1 MGKALPK
8 RRRALRLEPIEPRL
22 VMSTTPAYDFWL
34 DSQSLLDTPAA
45 DPAAQDPALLAATA
59 VGQSAGSAA
68 LAGIRSEYGF
78 TGVGQTVAVI
88 DTGIAWDSAALGG
101 GFGAGYRVVGGW
113 DFAENDANPF
123 DDGPAGGH
131 GTHVSGI
138 IGSSNSRYTGAAPGV
153 DLVSLRVFDDNG
165 GGTFGWIEQALRWV
179 HEHRTSF
186 ANPITTINIS
196 IGTNWNAASIPAWAT
211 LEDEFAQLK
220 ADGIF
225 IAVAAGNSFTTYNTQ
240 GVSYPAASQYVV
252 PVASTDADGQLS
264 YFSQRND
271 RVLAAPGR
279 LITSSVPDYIGNR
292 NGRNDDFTAMSGT
305 SMAAPYVA
313 GAAVLVRQ
321 AFAFIGQ
328 ENVGQDDI
336 VNLLRNTA
344 DTVFDA
350 VTGATYRR
358 LNIDR
363 AIDTLMPTN
372 DHGSAATARD
382 LGTVIDTFATS
393 DVFARR
399 TDRDY
404 YSFTA
409 ARSGKL
415 TVTLSTADDLQAT
428 WQLAGGGGY
437 VDASGLTFTFDV
449 VAGQRYT
456 FDLGSNSAIGH
467 YELTA
472 SLATAMPDWGTIE
485 WATVADQAIGAG
497 HDSFAF
503 NAARDGY
510 FTVEALANSGA
521 AATAGI
527 SFDLYDIAGRLL
539 GSSTATS
546 TGLRLD
552 AIVSAG
558 QSLVLRVHGSS
569 SDVDFRLTNLLTR
582 SGNSLTVFG
591 TTGDDIFSAVAGS
604 QHQLAINGVTY
615 EFDAATISAVSFVG
629 QGGNDQVRF
638 TTSGS
643 NSTATLRAGSVEL
656 TGAGYR
662 FTATD
667 VAAIE
672 VNSLGGAGDR
682 AVLYDS
688 AGADTLVATPNSAR
702 LTGAG
707 FGNAGFD
714 NLVTGFRVVQAISS
728 GGADIARLYDS
739 TGSDLLEMR
748 AASARLTGAGYDNLA
763 TGFASVVA
771 YSSAGLDQASF
782 YATATG
788 DAFSAWSD
796 RAELTAGG
804 SFRQAI
810 GFGRVVAFAGGTTNV
825 ATLYGSAG
833 NDTLNARP
841 DTVQLR
847 GSGFDV
853 TVRGFSLV
861 QVSGGG
867 GQDDAYLYGG
877 AGRNQLVATPGAAR
891 FSGANFKYSV
901 RDFRNVRAFAGSP
914 DSVALAYHLPGD
926 AGLSTSDSQA
936 SLSSAGIDYSLY
948 NFGEVAS
955 VPLAV
960 DVSVASQ
967 GTSGGANAP
976 ASTGAA
982 PAKSA
987 AMKPAVSRANSAAQ
1001 FALART
1007 SAIDAIF
1014 RVAGDAA
1021 MTIGPRSIAPVKR

>member
-1 MGKALPK
+1 
-8 RRRALRLEPIEPRL
+8 
-22 VMSTTPAYDFWL
+22 MSTTPAYDFWL
-34 DSQSLLDTPAA
+34 DAQSLLDSPAA
-45 DPAAQDPALLAATA
+45 DPAPQDPTLLAAAA

-186 ANPITTINIS
+186 ANPITTVNIS

-225 IAVAAGNSFTTYNTQ
+225 IAVAAGNSFTSYNTQ

-292 NGRNDDFTAMSGT
+292 NGRNDDFAAMSGT

-321 AFAFIGQ
+321 AFAFLGQ

-382 LGTVIDTFATS
+382 LGTVVDTFTVS
-393 DVFARR
+393 DLLARR

-415 TVTLSTADDLQAT
+415 TISLGTADDLQAN
-428 WQLAGGGGY
+428 WRLAGGGGY

-456 FDLGSNSAIGH
+456 FDLGTNAAIGR

-472 SLATAMPDWGTIE
+472 SLASAMPDWGTIE
-485 WATVADQAIGAG
+485 LATIADQAIGAG
-497 HDSFAF
+497 QDSFAF
-503 NAARDGY
+503 HAARDGY
-510 FTVEALANSGA
+510 FTVEALAGA
-521 AATAGI
+521 TTAGI
-527 SFDLYDIAGRLL
+527 SFDLFDAAGRLL
-539 GSSTATS
+539 DSSAATS

-569 SDVDFRLTNLLTR
+569 SDVDFRLTNLLAR

-591 TTGDDIFSAVAGS
+591 TTGDDNFSAIAGS
-604 QHQLAINGVTY
+604 RHQLAINGVTY
-615 EFDAATISAVSFVG
+615 EFDAATITSVSFVG
-629 QGGNDQVRF
+629 QGGNDRVSF
-638 TTSGS
+638 TTTGTG
-643 NSTATLRAGSVEL
+643 NTATLRVGSAEL
-656 TGAGYR
+656 VGAGYR
-662 FTATD
+662 FAAVD

-672 VNSLGGAGDR
+672 VHSVGGAGDR

-688 AGADTLVATPNSAR
+688 AGADTLVATPDSAR

-707 FGNAGFD
+707 FD
-714 NLVTGFRVVQAISS
+714 NLVSGFRVVQAFAS
-728 GGADIARLYDS
+728 GGGDIARLYDS
-739 TGSDLLEMR
+739 AGSDLLEMR
-748 AASARLTGAGYDNLA
+748 AASARLTGLGYDNQA
-763 TGFASVVA
+763 NGFASVVA
-771 YSSAGLDQASF
+771 YSSGGLDQASF
-782 YATATG
+782 YAAAAG

-796 RAELTAGG
+796 RAELTAAGNL
-804 SFRQAI
+804 RQAI
-810 GFGRVVAFAGGTTNV
+810 GFGRVVAFASGAANV
-825 ATLYGSAG
+825 ATLYGSSG

-847 GSGFDV
+847 GAGFET
-853 TVRGFSLV
+853 TVRGFSLL

-867 GQDDAYLYGG
+867 GQDEAYLYGG
-877 AGRNQLVATPGAAR
+877 AGRNLFVASPQGVR
-891 FSGANFKYSV
+891 YSGADFKYFV
-901 RDFRNVRAFAGSP
+901 REFRTVRAFAGSA
-914 DSVALAYHLPGD
+914 DSLALLYHLPSE
-926 AGLSTSDSQA
+926 AGLSTRDSQA
-936 SLSSAGIDYSLY
+936 SLSNAGVDYSLY
-948 NFGEVAS
+948 NFGDVTS
-955 VPLAV
+955 VQLATE
-960 DVSVASQ
+960 DGLPSQ
-967 GTSGGANAP
+967 ATNA
-976 ASTGAA
+976 ASTKAAAPTPTA
-982 PAKSA
+982 PAKPAIASA
-987 AMKPAVSRANSAAQ
+987 TSRAANAAQ

-1014 RVAGDAA
+1014 RVAGEAA
-1021 MTIGPRSIAPVKR
+1021 KTIGPQTTIGPQWNGMK

>member
-1 MGKALPK
+1 
-8 RRRALRLEPIEPRL
+8 
-22 VMSTTPAYDFWL
+22 MSTTPAYDFWL
-34 DSQSLLDTPAA
+34 DAQSLLDSPAD
-45 DPAAQDPALLAATA
+45 DPAPQDPTLLAAAA

-78 TGVGQTVAVI
+78 TGAGQTVAVI
-88 DTGIAWDSAALGG
+88 DTGIAWDTAALGG

-196 IGTNWNAASIPAWAT
+196 IGTNWNAASIPAWTT

-225 IAVAAGNSFTTYNTQ
+225 IAVAAGNSFTSYNTQ
-240 GVSYPAASQYVV
+240 GVSYPAASQFVV

-279 LITSSVPDYIGNR
+279 IITSTVPDYIGNR
-292 NGRNDDFTAMSGT
+292 NGRNDDFAAMSGT

-321 AFAFIGQ
+321 AFAFLGQ

-336 VNLLRNTA
+336 YSLLRNTA

-363 AIDTLMPTN
+363 AIDTLMPIN
-372 DHGSAATARD
+372 AHGSAATARD
-382 LGTVIDTFATS
+382 LGTVIDTFSAS
-393 DVFARR
+393 DLLARR

-415 TVTLSTADDLQAT
+415 TITLSTADDMQAD
-428 WQLAGGGGY
+428 WRLANGGGY
-437 VDASGLTFTFDV
+437 VDASGLVFTFDV

-456 FDLGSNSAIGH
+456 FDLGTNAAIGH

-472 SLATAMPDWGTIE
+472 SLASAMPDWGTIE
-485 WATVADQAIGAG
+485 LATMADQVVGAG

-503 NAARDGY
+503 HAARDGY
-510 FTVEALANSGA
+510 FTVEALAGA
-521 AATAGI
+521 VTAGI
-527 SFDLYDIAGRLL
+527 SFDLFDAAGRLL
-539 GSSTATS
+539 GSSAAAS

-558 QSLVLRVHGSS
+558 QSLVLRVQGSS
-569 SDVDFRLTNLLTR
+569 SDVDFRLTNLLAC

-591 TTGDDIFSAVAGS
+591 TTGDDTFSAVAGS

-615 EFDAATISAVSFVG
+615 EFDAATISSVNFVG
-629 QGGNDQVRF
+629 QGGNDRVSF
-638 TTSGS
+638 TTTGTG
-643 NSTATLRAGSVEL
+643 NTATLRVGLVEL
-656 TGAGYR
+656 VGAGYR
-662 FTATD
+662 FAATD
-667 VAAIE
+667 VAKIE
-672 VNSLGGAGDR
+672 VNSVGGAGDR

-688 AGADTLVATPNSAR
+688 AGADTLVATPDSAR

-707 FGNAGFD
+707 FDNASFD
-714 NLVTGFRVVQAISS
+714 NYVSGFRVVQAFAS
-728 GGADIARLYDS
+728 GGGDIARLYDS
-739 TGSDLLEMR
+739 AGSDLLEMR
-748 AASARLTGAGYDNLA
+748 SASARLTGVGYDSLA

-782 YATATG
+782 YAAAAG

-804 SFRQAI
+804 SLRQAI
-810 GFGRVVAFAGGTTNV
+810 GFSRVVAFAGGATNV

-833 NDTLNARP
+833 NDALNARP

-847 GSGFDV
+847 GAGFET
-853 TVRGFSLV
+853 TVRGFALV

-867 GQDDAYLYGG
+867 GQDEANLYGG
-877 AGRNQLVATPGAAR
+877 AGRNLFVASPQGVR
-891 FSGANFKYSV
+891 YSGADFKYAV
-901 RDFRNVRAFAGSP
+901 RDFRTVRAFAGSA
-914 DSVALAYHLPGD
+914 DSVALLYHMPNEV
-926 AGLSTSDSQA
+926 GLTTRGTQA
-936 SLSSAGIDYSLY
+936 SMSNAGSDYSIY
-948 NFGEVAS
+948 NFGEAYS
-955 VPLAV
+955 LAMAAGE
-960 DVSVASQ
+960 SIASQ
-967 GTSGGANAP
+967 GTSGSTTTTTATTSAP
-976 ASTGAA
+976 R
-982 PAKSA
+982 AKSVA
-987 AMKPAVSRANSAAQ
+987 AMPLVVTRAENSAH
-1001 FALART
+1001 FARART
-1007 SAIDAIF
+1007 SAIDVIF
-1014 RVAGDAA
+1014 RAAGDAA
-1021 MTIGPRSIAPVKR
+1021 TTTGPQSFTPIKR

>member
-1 MGKALPK
+1 
-8 RRRALRLEPIEPRL
+8 
-22 VMSTTPAYDFWL
+22 MSTTPAYDFWL
-34 DSQSLLDTPAA
+34 DAQSLLDTPTA
-45 DPAAQDPALLAATA
+45 DPAAQDPSLLAAAA
-59 VGQSAGSAA
+59 VGQSAGSTA

-88 DTGIAWDSAALGG
+88 DTGIAWDTAALGG

-138 IGSSNSRYTGAAPGV
+138 IGSSDTRYTGAAPGV

-186 ANPITTINIS
+186 ANPITTVNIS

-220 ADGIF
+220 SDGIF
-225 IAVAAGNSFTTYNTQ
+225 IAVAAGNSFTSYNTQ

-279 LITSSVPDYIGNR
+279 LVTSSVPDYIGNR
-292 NGRNDDFTAMSGT
+292 NGRNDDFAAMSGT

-321 AFAFIGQ
+321 AFAFVGQ

-336 VNLLRNTA
+336 YNLLRNTA

-363 AIDTLMPTN
+363 AIDTLMPIN
-372 DHGSAATARD
+372 AHGSAATARD
-382 LGTVIDTFATS
+382 LGTVIDTFSTS
-393 DVFARR
+393 DLLARR

-415 TVTLSTADDLQAT
+415 TVTLSTADEMRAD
-428 WQLAGGGGY
+428 WHLADGSSY

-449 VAGQRYT
+449 VAGQKYT
-456 FDLGSNSAIGH
+456 FDLGTSAAIGH

-485 WATVADQAIGAG
+485 LATLADQTVGAG

-510 FTVEALANSGA
+510 FTIEALAG

-527 SFDLYDIAGRLL
+527 SFDLYDAAGRLL
-539 GSSTATS
+539 GTS
-546 TGLRLD
+546 AAVIDGGLRLD

-582 SGNSLTVFG
+582 TGNSLTVFG
-591 TTGDDIFSAVAGS
+591 TAGDDTFSAVAGS
-604 QHQLAINGVTY
+604 RHQLAVNGVTY
-615 EFDAATISAVSFVG
+615 EFDAATITSVSFVG
-629 QGGNDQVRF
+629 RGGNDRVSF
-638 TTSGS
+638 TTTGTG
-643 NSTATLRAGSVEL
+643 NTATLRDGSVEL
-656 TGAGYR
+656 VGAGYR
-662 FTATD
+662 FAATD
-667 VAAIE
+667 VASIE

-688 AGADTLVATPNSAR
+688 SGADTLVATPNSAR
-702 LTGAG
+702 LTGEG
-707 FGNAGFD
+707 LD
-714 NLVTGFRVVQAISS
+714 NSVTGFRAVQAFAS
-728 GGADIARLYDS
+728 GGGDVARLYDS
-739 TGSDLLEMR
+739 AGSDLLEMR
-748 AASARLTGAGYDNLA
+748 AASARLSGAGYDNLA
-763 TGFASVVA
+763 TGFASVIA
-771 YSSAGLDQASF
+771 YSSAGQDQASF
-782 YATATG
+782 YAAATG
-788 DAFSAWSD
+788 DAFSAGTD

-804 SFRQAI
+804 YTRQAL
-810 GFGRVVAFAGGTTNV
+810 GFNRVVAFASGRANV

-847 GSGFDV
+847 GAGFET

-861 QVSGGG
+861 QASGGG
-867 GQDDAYLYGG
+867 GQDEAYLYGTG
-877 AGRNQLVATPGAAR
+877 SKNLFVAIADTAR
-891 FSGANFKYSV
+891 FSGDGFRYAV
-901 RDFRNVRAFAGSP
+901 RDFRTVRAFATQP
-914 DSVALAYHLPGD
+914 DSVALMYYQP
-926 AGLSTSDSQA
+926 
-936 SLSSAGIDYSLY
+936 SAGDTTQSSPQQSMSRAGYDYATY
-948 NFGEVAS
+948 NFGH
-955 VPLAV
+955 
-960 DVSVASQ
+960 
-967 GTSGGANAP
+967 
-976 ASTGAA
+976 AST
-982 PAKSA
+982 
-987 AMKPAVSRANSAAQ
+987 V
-1001 FALART
+1001 ALARVQNT
-1007 SAIDAIF
+1007 SDTATVAATSKPVGAAQQAGSSETATTVVASPQLRGAPTNAAQLTRARMSAIDAIF
-1014 RVAGDAA
+1014 RIAGDAA
-1021 MTIGPRSIAPVKR
+1021 AVTGPQSFTAPKR

>member
-1 MGKALPK
+1 
-8 RRRALRLEPIEPRL
+8 
-22 VMSTTPAYDFWL
+22 MSTTPAYDFWL
-34 DSQSLLDTPAA
+34 DAQSLLESQVA
-45 DPAAQDPALLAATA
+45 DPAPQVPTLLAAAA
-59 VGQSAGSAA
+59 VGQSAGSTA

-78 TGVGQTVAVI
+78 TGAGQTVAVI
-88 DTGIAWDSAALGG
+88 DTGIAWDTAALGG

-220 ADGIF
+220 SDGIF
-225 IAVAAGNSFTTYNTQ
+225 IAVAAGNSFTSYNTQ

-252 PVASTDADGQLS
+252 PVASTDADGQVS

-271 RVLAAPGR
+271 RVLVAPGR
-279 LITSSVPDYIGNR
+279 IITSTVPDYIGNR
-292 NGRNDDFTAMSGT
+292 NGRNDDFAAMSGT

-313 GAAVLVRQ
+313 GAAVLVREAY
-321 AFAFIGQ
+321 AFLGQ
-328 ENVGQDDI
+328 EHVGQDDI
-336 VNLLRNTA
+336 YNLLRNTA

-363 AIDTLMPTN
+363 AIDTLMPIN
-372 DHGSAATARD
+372 AHGSAATARD
-382 LGTVIDTFATS
+382 LGAVVDTFSAS
-393 DVFARR
+393 DLLARR

-404 YSFTA
+404 YSFNA

-415 TVTLSTADDLQAT
+415 TITLSTTDDLRAD
-428 WQLAGGGGY
+428 WRVANGGGY

-449 VAGQRYT
+449 VAGQSYT
-456 FDLGSNSAIGH
+456 FDLGTQGAIGH
-467 YELTA
+467 YELMG

-485 WATVADQAIGAG
+485 LATMADQSVGAG
-497 HDSFAF
+497 HDAFAF

-510 FTVEALANSGA
+510 FTVEALASA
-521 AATAGI
+521 AIAGI
-527 SFDLYDIAGRLL
+527 SFDLYDATGRLL
-539 GSSTATS
+539 GSSAATS

-558 QSLVLRVHGSS
+558 QSLVLRVHGDS

-582 SGNSLTVFG
+582 TGDAITVFG
-591 TTGDDIFSAVAGS
+591 TAEDDTFSAVAGS
-604 QHQLAINGVTY
+604 RHQLSIDGVTY
-615 EFDAATISAVSFVG
+615 EFDAATITHVSFVG
-629 QGGNDQVRF
+629 RGGNDQVSF
-638 TTSGS
+638 TTTGTG
-643 NSTATLRAGSVEL
+643 NTATLWVGSAEL
-656 TGAGYR
+656 VGASYR
-662 FTATD
+662 FAAFD

-672 VNSLGGAGDR
+672 VNSVGGTGDR
-682 AVLYDS
+682 AVMYDG
-688 AGADTLVATPNSAR
+688 AGADTLVATPGSAR

-707 FGNAGFD
+707 FDNAGFD
-714 NLVTGFRVVQAISS
+714 NHVSGFRVMQAFAS
-728 GGADIARLYDS
+728 GGGDVARLYDS
-739 TGSDLLEMR
+739 AASDLLEMR
-748 AASARLTGAGYDNLA
+748 AASARLASAGYDNLA

-771 YSSAGLDQASF
+771 YSSAGQDQASF
-782 YATATG
+782 YTTASG
-788 DAFSAWSD
+788 DTFSAWSD
-796 RAELTAGG
+796 RAELAAG
-804 SFRQAI
+804 SYFRQAI
-810 GFGRVVAFAGGTTNV
+810 GFGRVVAFAGGAANV

-847 GSGFDV
+847 GAGFDT

-867 GQDDAYLYGG
+867 GQDEAYLYGG
-877 AGRNQLVATPGAAR
+877 AGRNLFVASPGGVR
-891 FSGANFKYSV
+891 FSGADFKYSV
-901 RDFRNVRAFAGSP
+901 RDFRTVRAFAGSA
-914 DSVALAYHLPGD
+914 DSLALVYHMPNE
-926 AGLSTSDSQA
+926 AGLTTRGTQA
-936 SLSSAGIDYSLY
+936 SMSNAGNDYSIY
-948 NFGEVAS
+948 NFGKAN
-955 VPLAV
+955 
-960 DVSVASQ
+960 SVAMAAGDSVKSQ
-967 GTSGGANAP
+967 A
-976 ASTGAA
+976 TGAA

-987 AMKPAVSRANSAAQ
+987 ATTIASPPAQPSVASPATPSSTVTKSAVVTRADSAAQ
-1001 FALART
+1001 FARARM

-1014 RVAGDAA
+1014 RVAGDVAA
-1021 MTIGPRSIAPVKR
+1021 VTGPRSLGPAKR

>member
-1 MGKALPK
+1 
-8 RRRALRLEPIEPRL
+8 
-22 VMSTTPAYDFWL
+22 MSTTPAYDFWL
-34 DSQSLLDTPAA
+34 DAQSLLDTATA
-45 DPAAQDPALLAATA
+45 DPAAQGPSLLAAAA

-78 TGVGQTVAVI
+78 TGIGQTVAVI
-88 DTGIAWDSAALGG
+88 DTGIAWDTAALGG

-225 IAVAAGNSFTTYNTQ
+225 IAVAAGNSFTSYNTQ

-321 AFAFIGQ
+321 AFAFLGQ

-358 LNIDR
+358 LNLDR
-363 AIDTLMPTN
+363 AIDTLMPVN
-372 DHGSAATARD
+372 AHGSAATARD
-382 LGTVIDTFATS
+382 LGTVLDTFSTS
-393 DVFARR
+393 DLLARR

-404 YSFTA
+404 FSFTA

-415 TVTLSTADDLQAT
+415 TITLSTADDMQAD
-428 WQLAGGGGY
+428 WRLANGGGY
-437 VDASGLTFTFDV
+437 VDASGLTFTIDV
-449 VAGQRYT
+449 IAGQRYT
-456 FDLGSNSAIGH
+456 FDLGTNAAIGH
-467 YELTA
+467 YDLTA
-472 SLATAMPDWGTIE
+472 SLASAMPDWGTIE
-485 WATVADQAIGAG
+485 LATIADQAIGAG
-497 HDSFAF
+497 QDSFTF
-503 NAARDGY
+503 HAARDGY
-510 FTVEALANSGA
+510 FTVEALAG

-527 SFDLYDIAGRLL
+527 SFDLYDAAGRLL
-539 GSSTATS
+539 GSSAATS

-569 SDVDFRLTNLLTR
+569 SDVDFRLTNLLAR
-582 SGNSLTVFG
+582 AGNSLTLFG
-591 TTGDDIFSAVAGS
+591 TIGDDNFSAIAGS
-604 QHQLAINGVTY
+604 RHQLAIGGVTY
-615 EFDAATISAVSFVG
+615 EFDAATITSVSFVG
-629 QGGNDQVRF
+629 QGGNDRVRF
-638 TTSGS
+638 TTTGTGNTAKLRVGS
-643 NSTATLRAGSVEL
+643 AEL
-656 TGAGYR
+656 VGTGYR
-662 FTATD
+662 FAATN
-667 VAAIE
+667 VASIE
-672 VNSLGGAGDR
+672 VHSVGGVGDR

-688 AGADTLVATPNSAR
+688 AGADTLVATPDFAR

-707 FGNAGFD
+707 FDNTGFD
-714 NLVTGFRVVQAISS
+714 NLVSGFQVVQAFAI
-728 GGADIARLYDS
+728 GGGDVARLYDS
-739 TGSDLLEMR
+739 AGSDLLEMR
-748 AASARLTGAGYDNLA
+748 AASARLIGAGYDNQA
-763 TGFASVVA
+763 NGFASVVA

-782 YATATG
+782 YAAAAG

-796 RAELTAGG
+796 RAELTAAGNL
-804 SFRQAI
+804 RQAI
-810 GFGRVVAFAGGTTNV
+810 GFGRVVAFASGAANV
-825 ATLYGSAG
+825 ATLYGSSG

-847 GSGFDV
+847 GAGFDT

-877 AGRNQLVATPGAAR
+877 AGRNLLVASPQSAR
-891 FSGANFKYSV
+891 FSGADFKYFV
-901 RDFRNVRAFAGSP
+901 RDFRNVHAFAGSP
-914 DSVALAYHLPGD
+914 NSLALLYHLPSE
-926 AGLSTSDSQA
+926 AGLSTRDSQV
-936 SLSSAGIDYSLY
+936 SLSNAGVDYSLY
-948 NFGEVAS
+948 NFGDVTS
-955 VPLAV
+955 VQLAA

-967 GTSGGANAP
+967 GTSVARTT
-976 ASTGAA
+976 STTTSTT
-982 PAKSA
+982 PVKST
-987 AMKPAVSRANSAAQ
+987 AMKPAVSRADSAAQ

-1014 RVAGDAA
+1014 RVAGEDAT
-1021 MTIGPRSIAPVKR
+1021 TIGPQWNGKK